1 MASDHHMI
9 PPEAPAPLPRRRE
22 AAIGKALEGFDQHY
36 HSRSQGERGGTRLM
50 QQTAK
55 SAPSRRSFVMPQTR
69 RLIAASLVLFLAG
82 SASWVY
88 VHERSGTSIVQSD
101 HPQRRVAKI
110 EAEQVPPVTPP
121 AANQEV
127 TASRTDAHTSE
138 PLQPVAPRPEA
149 SETSP
154 LQPSAPEP
162 MLSGKPAEVKQS
174 ASRAQ
179 ELFSGRP
186 PTRQIE
192 RDRIAQLPST
202 APRRDPS
209 ALVRPLSVEPS
220 APAEPHGRDKFAGAA
235 ENGFKVA
242 RETPVS
248 TFSIDV
254 DTASYSFVR
263 ASLNRNVL
271 PQPAAVRTE
280 ELINYFPYG
289 YATPQTPAEPFS
301 VAASVFPSPWSEG
314 RKLIRIG
321 IKGYEVRPAA
331 RPRAN
336 LVLLIDTSGSMSA
349 PNRLPLVKQSLTLLL
364 SQLAPTDRVA
374 IVTYAGR
381 AGTVLEPTLASEK
394 ARIAGAIERLEAGG
408 STAGAEGIRQAYALA
423 ERNLE
428 PNGVNRVIL
437 ATDGDFNVG
446 ITDREELKG
455 FVERQRGKGIFLSV
469 LGFGMGNYND
479 ALMQSL
485 AQNGNGVAAYIDTI
499 NEARK
504 VLVEEATSTLFPIAK
519 DVKIQVEFN
528 PAAVAEYRLIGYE
541 TRLLNRDD
549 FANDKVDAGD
559 VGSGQTVTALYEIV
573 PTGGP
578 LAVGGLRYGNSNT
591 ANDATQPAAS
601 AGEYGFVKV
610 RYKLPQSD
618 TSTLM
623 SLPVERSLEHSRFED
638 APVDARFATSVAA
651 FGEILRGGRHT
662 GRFGYDDVLKVATAA
677 RGDDSFGYRSEF
689 LQLVRTAKTAS
700 AMQTQR
706 P

>member
-1 MASDHHMI
+1 MVSDNDMVL
-9 PPEAPAPLPRRRE
+9 PETPAVSPVRRE
-22 AAIGKALEGFDQHY
+22 AAIGKALGSFDQHY
-36 HSRSQGERGGTRLM
+36 RSRSQGLRGAPRLM

-69 RLIAASLVLFLAG
+69 RLIAASMVIFLAG
-82 SASWVY
+82 SATWVY
-88 VHERSGTSIVQSD
+88 VHERSGLTGWGTPLVQPD
-101 HPQRRVAKI
+101 RLQRRVAKI
-110 EAEQVPPVTPP
+110 GAEPPVTPP
-121 AANQEV
+121 VSNQEV
-127 TASRTDAHTSE
+127 TASGPGAPTS
-138 PLQPVAPRPEA
+138 A
-149 SETSP
+149 P
-154 LQPSAPEP
+154 LQPSAPKPEASVAAP
-162 MLSGKPAEVKQS
+162 VQPSPREAAPANKPAAERKLS
-174 ASRAQ
+174 AGNVQ
-179 ELFSGRP
+179 ELFSRNP

-192 RDRIAQLPST
+192 
-202 APRRDPS
+202 
-209 ALVRPLSVEPS
+209 
-220 APAEPHGRDKFAGAA
+220 PHGRDRFAGAA

-263 ASLNRNVL
+263 ASLNRNLL
-271 PQPAAVRTE
+271 PQPGAVRTE
-280 ELINYFPYG
+280 ELINYFPYS
-289 YATPQTPAEPFS
+289 YAAPQTAAEPFS
-301 VAASVFPSPWSEG
+301 VAASIFPNPWSEG

-321 IKGYEVRPAA
+321 IKGYEVQSVN

-394 ARIAGAIERLEAGG
+394 ARIAGAIEGLEAGG

-423 ERNLE
+423 ERNLAAD
-428 PNGVNRVIL
+428 GVNRVIL

-446 ITDREELKG
+446 ITDRDELKG
-455 FVERQRGKGIFLSV
+455 FVERQRGKGIFLSI

-485 AQNGNGVAAYIDTI
+485 AQNGNGVAAYIDTL

-541 TRLLNRDD
+541 SRLLNRDD

-573 PTGGP
+573 PVGGP
-578 LAVGGLRYGNSNT
+578 AAVGDLRYGNSSVNNT
-591 ANDATQPAAS
+591 TRAGAS
-601 AGEYGFVKV
+601 VGEYAFVKI

-618 TSTLM
+618 TSTLI

-638 APVDARFATSVAA
+638 APVDARFAASVAA

-677 RGDDSFGYRSEF
+677 RGDDAFGYRSEF
-689 LQLVRTAKTAS
+689 LQLVRAAKTAS
-700 AMQTQR
+700 AMQPLR